1 MNQPQS
7 APELSP
13 RYEANAEM
21 LIAGLS
27 AHYSTANVAGI
38 QAQWQRFAP
47 SIGGIAGK
55 IGTAAYGVIYGGD
68 DDSIDYLTGV
78 QVADS
83 AALPTGFTHLRIPA
97 RRYAVFR
104 HRGHV
109 SNIRNT
115 MEEICGTWLPKL
127 DGEPGAPSF
136 ERYGDDFDPV
146 TGLGIVEIWIPL
158 KR

>member
-13 RYEANAEM
+13 RYETSAEM

-27 AHYSTANVAGI
+27 AHYSTANAAGI
-38 QAQWQRFAP
+38 SAQWWRFAP
-47 SIGGIAGK
+47 SIGSMPGK
-55 IGTAAYGVIYGGD
+55 IGTAAYGVIYNGD
-68 DDSIDYLTGV
+68 DDRFDYLTGV
-78 QVADS
+78 QVANS
-83 AALPTGFTHLRIPA
+83 TALPTGFTHLSIPA
-97 RRYAVFR
+97 RRYAVFC

-115 MEEICGTWLPKL
+115 MEEICGTWLPEL
-127 DGEPGAPSF
+127 DGERGAPSF

>member
-7 APELSP
+7 APDLSP
-13 RYEANAEM
+13 RYETGAEM

-27 AHYSTANVAGI
+27 AHYSTADASGI
-38 QAQWQRFAP
+38 PAQWKRFAP
-47 SIGGIAGK
+47 SIGSMAGK
-55 IGTAAYGVIYGGD
+55 IGTAAYGVIYDGD
-68 DDSIDYLTGV
+68 ADSIDYLTGV

-83 AALPTGFTHLRIPA
+83 AALPTGFTHLRIPT

-115 MEEICGTWLPKL
+115 MEEICSTWLPKL
-127 DGEPGAPSF
+127 DGECGAPSF

-158 KR
+158 RR